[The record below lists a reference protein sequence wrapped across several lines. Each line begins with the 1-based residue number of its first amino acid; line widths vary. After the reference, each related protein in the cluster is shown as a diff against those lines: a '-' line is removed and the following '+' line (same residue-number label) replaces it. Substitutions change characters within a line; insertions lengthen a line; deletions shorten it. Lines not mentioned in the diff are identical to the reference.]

1 MTLAPP
7 RLRPTPSDK
16 GGVEPSVIAV
26 VVTRRDPEGL
36 ADLLDAVL
44 AQSLAPDVVLVLDRT
59 SGTLLTGLDDAPDT
73 DPGTDVD
80 EALHADTVAGDDVA
94 PSIDHATDKARDSQ
108 SDQGAEAHSSGAGQT
123 DHAPDRHDSAH
134 PDQSAA
140 GPAGGAAERHD
151 SAHPDQSA
159 AADQEVDGGA
169 LEVDGATAPQRADD
183 PDEDTVLDADHP
195 PAHRDT
201 SPSSDPTPSTPQ
213 SPPAPADVAQVVRAA
228 RMGHGI
234 PVIVRSTDHR
244 VPLRTAAHRALLEQ
258 ALDGQPTT
266 LAWFLPVGA
275 TPEPG
280 ALVALVDTW
289 RRSPSTGVI
298 GPKHV
303 DTADPHLL
311 RALAIHTTRGGRL
324 LAKPA
329 PGTPD
334 QGQDDH
340 TTDALAVPFAGSL
353 VERDLLQQLRG
364 WETSF
369 GDVGADLDLGWRAH
383 NAGRRVVVEPS
394 ARVRS
399 ESGVAV
405 ATASSGARRRGAR
418 QVALTRAPWWAAPF
432 LACWIALTSVV
443 AAIGLLLLKR
453 PRAAANELSSLAALE
468 PVRGNAARWRTRH
481 PRTVSRRHLRSLFE
495 PRRAVLSGWADSVH
509 HALVSPRPPIADE
522 GHDLNP
528 RSWLVKI
535 VRHPGFLAAT
545 GAALVSGVAGRS
557 LGFGVLTGAG
567 SGLTGGELVG
577 NRAGAQ
583 TLWHAWTDGWTG
595 AGLGGPDPVGL
606 HVALLAPPTWLVDH
620 LPVLPSPASPA
631 GFVVALLVILGMP
644 LAATSAYLALR
655 PMVAARPARGLAAF
669 AWATTGVASTT
680 VGQGRLG
687 ALVALVLLPPVACG
701 LWLLATR
708 RSTATSVFATAF
720 AIIVLG
726 AFAPVLA
733 ALASLLALV
742 IALLR
747 SRVRVHALGV
757 ALIPVVVLGP
767 WLVRAAEASWPVLV
781 AGVGLAQWGGTVP
794 APWQLALLNPGGA
807 GAPPWWAAV
816 PLLVVAV
823 LALVRGRAWGSASSS
838 LAILAALLLG
848 LALVAPSVRLG
859 TVPAGVDGAGEP
871 ITLWSGTVLLPF
883 ALVLVIAL
891 GRGVDGIRLRAPDAG
906 RGLRAARWT
915 TAWVAALA
923 AGVSAGAVAWSTL
936 GSELAPWS
944 DPRPAVA
951 VEEAD
956 GAFATR
962 ALFVVPGDRGA
973 GYRFVG
979 REAADLVRP
988 LPSVS
993 DADGALAGRVSAL
1006 LGDGSAGPELF
1017 ARHRHGPPRR
1027 PVRYRAGGEPSA
1039 RRHEGPAA
1047 HRPPR
1052 RVGDVARQPHR
1063 FGTGARRPAAAAPGD
1078 P

>member
-1 MTLAPP
+1 M
-7 RLRPTPSDK
+7 
-16 GGVEPSVIAV
+16 IAV

-59 SGTLLTGLDDAPDT
+59 SGTLLPGLDDAPDADT
-73 DPGTDVD
+73 GTDVD
-80 EALHADTVAGDDVA
+80 EALDADTVAGDDVG
-94 PSIDHATDKARDSQ
+94 PSIDHATDRARTTE
-108 SDQGAEAHSSGAGQT
+108 SDHGAEAHSSGAEQT
-123 DHAPDRHDSAH
+123 DLAPDRHDPAH

-140 GPAGGAAERHD
+140 DDLGADDAQKSD
-151 SAHPDQSA
+151 APDQRA
-159 AADQEVDGGA
+159 AHQRADDQDA
-169 LEVDGATAPQRADD
+169 DDAQKSDDARAPQRADD
-183 PDEDTVLDADHP
+183 PDEDTVLDAEHP
-195 PAHRDT
+195 PAHRNS
-201 SPSSDPTPSTPQ
+201 SPSSDPNPGTPQ
-213 SPPAPADVAQVVRAA
+213 TPPTPRAPADVAQVVRAA
-228 RMGHGI
+228 RRHGI

-289 RRSPSTGVI
+289 RRSPSTGVL

-303 DTADPHLL
+303 DAGDPHLL

-399 ESGVAV
+399 EPGVAV
-405 ATASSGARRRGAR
+405 ATASSAARRRGAR
-418 QVALTRAPWWAAPF
+418 RVALTRAPWWAAPF

-443 AAIGLLLLKR
+443 AATGLLLLKR
-453 PRAAANELSSLAALE
+453 PRSAANELSSLAALE
-468 PVRGNAARWRTRH
+468 PLRGTAARWRTRH
-481 PRTVSRRHLRSLFE
+481 QRTVSRRHLRSLFE

-509 HALVSPRPPIADE
+509 HALVTPRPPIGDE

-528 RSWLVKI
+528 RSWLVKV

-620 LPVLPSPASPA
+620 LPLLPSPAAPA

-742 IALLR
+742 TALLR

-781 AGVGLAQWGGTVP
+781 AGVGLAQWGGSVP

-816 PLLVVAV
+816 PLLAVAL

-838 LAILAALLLG
+838 LAILAAPLLG

-871 ITLWSGTVLLPF
+871 ITLWSGTMLLPV

-915 TAWVAALA
+915 PAWVAALA

-936 GSELAPWS
+936 GSELAAWR
-944 DPRPAVA
+944 DPRPAMA

-993 DADGALAGRVSAL
+993 DADGALAARVSGL

-1017 ARHRHGPPRR
+1017 A
-1027 PVRYRAGGEPSA
+1027 
-1039 RRHEGPAA
+1039 
-1047 HRPPR
+1047 
-1052 RVGDVARQPHR
+1052 D
-1063 FGTGARRPAAAAPGD
+1063 T
-1078 P
+1078 

>member
-1 MTLAPP
+1 M
-7 RLRPTPSDK
+7 R
-16 GGVEPSVIAV
+16 
-26 VVTRRDPEGL
+26 
-36 ADLLDAVL
+36 
-44 AQSLAPDVVLVLDRT
+44 
-59 SGTLLTGLDDAPDT
+59 GT
-73 DPGTDVD
+73 
-80 EALHADTVAGDDVA
+80 
-94 PSIDHATDKARDSQ
+94 
-108 SDQGAEAHSSGAGQT
+108 
-123 DHAPDRHDSAH
+123 
-134 PDQSAA
+134 
-140 GPAGGAAERHD
+140 
-151 SAHPDQSA
+151 
-159 AADQEVDGGA
+159 
-169 LEVDGATAPQRADD
+169 
-183 PDEDTVLDADHP
+183 
-195 PAHRDT
+195 
-201 SPSSDPTPSTPQ
+201 
-213 SPPAPADVAQVVRAA
+213 
-228 RMGHGI
+228 
-234 PVIVRSTDHR
+234 
-244 VPLRTAAHRALLEQ
+244 
-258 ALDGQPTT
+258 
-266 LAWFLPVGA
+266 
-275 TPEPG
+275 
-280 ALVALVDTW
+280 
-289 RRSPSTGVI
+289 
-298 GPKHV
+298 
-303 DTADPHLL
+303 
-311 RALAIHTTRGGRL
+311 
-324 LAKPA
+324 
-329 PGTPD
+329 
-334 QGQDDH
+334 
-340 TTDALAVPFAGSL
+340 
-353 VERDLLQQLRG
+353 
-364 WETSF
+364 
-369 GDVGADLDLGWRAH
+369 
-383 NAGRRVVVEPS
+383 
-394 ARVRS
+394 
-399 ESGVAV
+399 
-405 ATASSGARRRGAR
+405 
-418 QVALTRAPWWAAPF
+418 
-432 LACWIALTSVV
+432 
-443 AAIGLLLLKR
+443 
-453 PRAAANELSSLAALE
+453 
-468 PVRGNAARWRTRH
+468 AARWRTRH
-481 PRTVSRRHLRSLFE
+481 QRTVSRRHLRSLFE

-509 HALVSPRPPIADE
+509 HALVSPRPPIGDE

-528 RSWLVKI
+528 RSWLVKV

-816 PLLVVAV
+816 PLLAVAV

-1017 ARHRHGPPRR
+1017 ADTATDLLAVRSGIAPEVSRRLDATKGLQRIAPRDGWEMWRVSPTGSGQELVAPPRLRLETPTGPSSWRRPARMPEPSPRSTCQKEADSSSPSPSAGRSTRWSPSTVSPSPPRR
-1027 PVRYRAGGEPSA
+1027 PEKPPERALLPRTA
-1039 RRHEGPAA
+1039 LLVPRLQ
-1047 HRPPR
+1047 RP
-1052 RVGDVARQPHR
+1052 
-1063 FGTGARRPAAAAPGD
+1063 TGLPRPATPCLRARAVSASP
-1078 P
+1078 